1 MIRYRKDQRVGVTV
15 TINGRPYQ
23 RWIEPRLL
31 LSDFIRD
38 EAGLTGTHVGCEH
51 GVCGACTVLID
62 GVPARS
68 CLRFAVDATSS
79 PITTIEGLANKPG
92 YERVKEAFSQHHALQ
107 CGFCTAGI
115 VASVWSQLAQ
125 SESEEP
131 IDWDD
136 LLAGHLCRCT
146 GYVGI
151 QLAVRDLQGEAR
163 ES

>member
-1 MIRYRKDQRVGVTV
+1 MIRYCKDQRVRVIL

-51 GVCGACTVLID
+51 GVCGACTVLI
-62 GVPARS
+62 GGEPVRS
-68 CLRFAVDATSS
+68 CLRLAVDVESK
-79 PITTIEGLANKPG
+79 PITTIEGLAKEPG
-92 YERVKEAFSQHHALQ
+92 YKRVKEAFSNNHALQ

-115 VASVWSQLAQ
+115 IASVWSQL
-125 SESEEP
+125 ENSEEQV
-131 IDWDD
+131 DWDE

-151 QLAVRDLQGEAR
+151 QQAIQDLQGEER